1 MRLLSLSDLAA
12 LPPREWLVPGLV
24 PCDALACLFGAPG
37 TGKTFVALDLALS
50 IACGLGEW
58 QGQPLPSW
66 PEAAPGVVYVA
77 GEGIHGIRDRVK
89 AWAEHQG
96 LDEARLAEAPLTF
109 VQHPV
114 NLTKEAAASDFAE
127 AVVQHHQATAR
138 PVKLVVFDTLARCA
152 VGADENSS
160 QEMGV
165 VVAHVDS
172 IRRVLGE
179 GCSVLLVH
187 HSGKSAPTSMRGS
200 SAVNGAVDTALALLR
215 PSSSAGEATA
225 AGFVPL
231 QLRAVKQK
239 DGPCTALRMGLLPHA
254 GSMVVVRS
262 DGGSSAST
270 SPPSLPLQLQQYAR
284 RSPTPT
290 AKRQRA

>member
-12 LPPREWLVPGLV
+12 LPPREWLVPGLI

-50 IACGLGEW
+50 IACGLREW
-58 QGQPLPSW
+58 QGQTLPVW
-66 PEAAPGVVYVA
+66 PDGAPGVVYVA

-89 AWAEHQG
+89 AWQALKGFGDAQ
-96 LDEARLAEAPLTF
+96 LQRAPLSF

-127 AVVQHHQATAR
+127 AVVQHQAATR
-138 PVKLVVFDTLARCA
+138 PAKLVVFDTLARCA

-165 VVAHVDS
+165 VVAHADK
-172 IRRVLGE
+172 IRRVLGA

-215 PSSSAGEATA
+215 PSSGASEDDGGRLFT
-225 AGFVPL
+225 PL
-231 QLRAVKQK
+231 HLRAVKQK
-239 DGPCTALRMGLLPHA
+239 DGPCTSLRLGLRPHA
-254 GSMVVVRS
+254 GSMVVMRPEDMTAAIAAAAS
-262 DGGSSAST
+262 SSSAGAAESD
-270 SPPSLPLQLQQYAR
+270 AKRR
-284 RSPTPT
+284 RS
-290 AKRQRA
+290 